1 MAPHPHRRPGA
12 AENGVHASRG
22 PGGRARHRTTRDI
35 VMLVDDDATLRT
47 LLRVTLPSDGF
58 DVIEAA
64 DGAEALQLLDE
75 QLPDLVVLDWNM
87 PERSGAEVLAALK
100 RRDASVP
107 VIVLTAGHDERRRA
121 VARTL
126 GADEFLTKPFSPL
139 RLLDAIERLIAD
151 RSPNQPA

>member
-1 MAPHPHRRPGA
+1 MAPHPHRRPDA
-12 AENGVHASRG
+12 AENGVHAPRG
-22 PGGRARHRTTRDI
+22 PGGRARRGRTRDI

-47 LLRVTLPSDGF
+47 LLRVTLPTDGF
-58 DVIEAA
+58 EVIEAA

-87 PERSGAEVLAALK
+87 PERSGAEVLADLK

-107 VIVLTAGHDERRRA
+107 VIVLTAGHDDRRRA

-151 RSPNQPA
+151 RLPNQPA

>member
-1 MAPHPHRRPGA
+1 
-12 AENGVHASRG
+12 
-22 PGGRARHRTTRDI
+22 
-35 VMLVDDDATLRT
+35 MLVDDDATLRT

-58 DVIEAA
+58 EVIEAA

-87 PERSGAEVLAALK
+87 PERSGAEVLADLK

-107 VIVLTAGHDERRRA
+107 VIVLTAGHDDRRRA

-151 RSPNQPA
+151 RLPNQPA